1 MKLLTLNFLL
11 LAFITNSGRTEE
23 VPEHF
28 KHVDQVIWIVD
39 DLDKVI
45 EKWEKLGFEQIELLG
60 KVTATSKNEKQF
72 NVRLAVANLGGAK
85 ITWIQPLSGKS
96 VFSDFIKS
104 YGNGAMSMVHKL
116 SSEYALRNELE
127 RLSGIGV
134 DVLDELSFSTP
145 KGKLIVTLM
154 DTQEEGKYVLGYVT
168 GEISADI
175 HQGLTAEN
183 RHNMK
188 LNQYAFAINK
198 TEDISKYWAKIGFP
212 EFQISHPV
220 LGETKY
226 HGDIVDHEL
235 IQGWQRH
242 GDIAY
247 EWCIPVKG
255 PIVYADH
262 INMHGEGIH
271 HLAFSVNNMDK
282 ILLEYEL
289 LGYKN
294 TMGGTWGEKGKP
306 GSGRYEYVGLEE
318 AGGMTMELLWNYQEK

>member
-1 MKLLTLNFLL
+1 M
-11 LAFITNSGRTEE
+11 
-23 VPEHF
+23 
-28 KHVDQVIWIVD
+28 
-39 DLDKVI
+39 
-45 EKWEKLGFEQIELLG
+45 
-60 KVTATSKNEKQF
+60 
-72 NVRLAVANLGGAK
+72 AVANLGGAK
-85 ITWIQPLSGKS
+85 ITWIQPISGKS
-96 VFSDFIKS
+96 VFSVFHDG
-104 YGNGAMSMVHKL
+104 YGDGAMSLVHKL
-116 SSEYALRNELE
+116 KAEDKLQEE
-127 RLSGIGV
+127 VKRLSKLNV
-134 DVLDELSFSTP
+134 HVLEKLSFSTP
-145 KGKLIVTLM
+145 KGKIHFTLM
-154 DTQEEGKYVLGYVT
+154 NTQNKGKYVLGY
-168 GEISADI
+168 ISGDTSDDI
-175 HQGLTAEN
+175 HAGLSTEN

-188 LNQYAFAINK
+188 LNQYAFAINE
-198 TEDISKYWAKIGFP
+198 TDDISKYWSKIGFP
-212 EFQISHPV
+212 EFQISYPK
-220 LGETKY
+220 LGETMY
-226 HGDIVDHEL
+226 HGKIVDHEL

-262 INMHGEGIH
+262 ITLHGEGIH